1 MVSHSKDEP
10 SVILQS
16 TSDLAASLS
25 GGRLQR
31 LDENTQNSVLM
42 PKYKYARLQRGDFQT
57 KYAEVKGLNTIEVDN
72 VP

>member
-1 MVSHSKDEP
+1 
-10 SVILQS
+10 
-16 TSDLAASLS
+16 
-25 GGRLQR
+25 
-31 LDENTQNSVLM
+31 M